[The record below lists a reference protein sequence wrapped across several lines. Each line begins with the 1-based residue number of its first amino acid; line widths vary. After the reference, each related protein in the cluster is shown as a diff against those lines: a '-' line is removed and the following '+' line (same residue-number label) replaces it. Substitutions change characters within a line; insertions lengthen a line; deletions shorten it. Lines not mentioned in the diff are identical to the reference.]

1 MPSCGFLHFDAGGLF
16 LFSALA
22 VVREHAGGRVVDI
35 AARPG
40 LVGHPET
47 DNHLGFIGIVL
58 FEYLAVEQGFL
69 CKRFRVG
76 VLFALLFKLVLG
88 VEPLGVFLEVVH
100 HRVTHRVGER
110 SLFAEKNVVG
120 QVVAL
125 KGVAEQI
132 FALAVGV
139 QLFLGVDGHNIFHK
153 VEVAE
158 RHARFERVY

>member
-1 MPSCGFLHFDAGGLF
+1 M
-16 LFSALA
+16 
-22 VVREHAGGRVVDI
+22 
-35 AARPG
+35 
-40 LVGHPET
+40 
-47 DNHLGFIGIVL
+47 
-58 FEYLAVEQGFL
+58 
-69 CKRFRVG
+69 G

-88 VEPLGVFLEVVH
+88 VESLGVFLEVVH

-158 RHARFERVY
+158 RHARFE